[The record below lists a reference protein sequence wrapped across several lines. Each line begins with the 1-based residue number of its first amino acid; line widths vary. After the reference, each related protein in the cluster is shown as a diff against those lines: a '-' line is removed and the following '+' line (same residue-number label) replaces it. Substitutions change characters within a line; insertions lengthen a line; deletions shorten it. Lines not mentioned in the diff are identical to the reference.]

1 MRRCTNGIFILDT
14 REEFDEGP
22 GPGASAPKRVKAP
35 FVERTVLSFP
45 NGGRAMT
52 MDTATHWSARSWR
65 SKEALQQP
73 TYPDE
78 EKLEEALDY
87 VAGLPPLVTSWEV
100 ENLKTELARAAH
112 GDRFLLQGG
121 DCAESFRDCQAE
133 VITSRLK
140 ILMQMSLVL
149 TYGLNTRIVRV
160 GRFAGQYAKPRSSDT
175 ETRNGTTLPS
185 YRGDIINGPEF
196 SAEARRPN
204 PDRLAEAYA
213 SSSLTLN
220 LVRAL
225 AEGGFADLRHPEYWD
240 LDFMQ
245 HSPLAEEYHAIVD
258 AIEDTL
264 GFVEAVTDK
273 QLDSLEGVTFY
284 TSHEALLLPYEEA
297 LSRSVPHKD
306 GIYNLGTHLPWVGKR
321 TNQPDKAHVEYA
333 RGLENPVGL
342 KVGPDMT
349 PSRLQTLVRTLN
361 PEDEPGGLAL
371 ITRFGADT
379 IGDRLPSLIDAVRA
393 IGHTVLWVCD
403 PMHGNTERTDD
414 GTKTRHFDNILGELE
429 QAFDIH
435 AAENSHLGGVH
446 FELTGENVTEC
457 IGGARGL
464 SVSDLD
470 QAYESHVDP
479 RLNYEQ
485 SLEMAFSI
493 VRKYRQ
499 LSA

>member
-1 MRRCTNGIFILDT
+1 MAHD
-14 REEFDEGP
+14 
-22 GPGASAPKRVKAP
+22 V
-35 FVERTVLSFP
+35 
-45 NGGRAMT
+45 
-52 MDTATHWSARSWR
+52 ATKDWTPHSWR
-65 SKEALQQP
+65 AKEALQQP

-78 EKLEEALDY
+78 AELEATLDH
-87 VAGLPPLVTSWEV
+87 VSSLPPLVTSWEV
-100 ENLKTELARAAH
+100 ANLKDELAHAAQ

-121 DCAESFRDCQAE
+121 ECAESFQDCRAE
-133 VITSRLK
+133 TITSRLK

-175 ETRNGTTLPS
+175 ETRDGTTLPS
-185 YRGDIINGPEF
+185 YRGDIINGSDF
-196 SAEARRPN
+196 AAEVRT
-204 PDRLAEAYA
+204 PDPQRMVEAYS

-245 HSPLAEEYHAIVD
+245 HSPLAEEYHAMVD

-264 GFVEAVTDK
+264 GFLETVTNK
-273 QLDSLEGVTFY
+273 KLDSLEGVQFY

-297 LSRSVPHKD
+297 LSRSVPHKE

-321 TNQPDKAHVEYA
+321 TNQPENAHVEYA
-333 RGLENPVGL
+333 RGIENPVGL

-349 PSRLQTLVRTLN
+349 ASTLKRLVRTLD
-361 PEDEPGGLAL
+361 PEDEPGKLTL
-371 ITRFGADT
+371 ITRFGADA
-379 IGDRLPSLIDAVRA
+379 IGDRLPGLLEAVQNT
-393 IGHTVLWVCD
+393 GQSVLWVCD
-403 PMHGNTERTDD
+403 PMHGNTEKTED
-414 GTKTRHFDNILGELE
+414 GTKTRRFGEILGELE
-429 QAFDIH
+429 QAFEIH
-435 AAENSHLGGVH
+435 AAGDSHLGGVH

-457 IGGARGL
+457 VGGARGL
-464 SVSDLD
+464 SEGDLG
-470 QAYESHVDP
+470 QAYESRVDP

-493 VRKYRQ
+493 VRKYRE
-499 LSA
+499 LYR

>member
-1 MRRCTNGIFILDT
+1 MAHD
-14 REEFDEGP
+14 
-22 GPGASAPKRVKAP
+22 V
-35 FVERTVLSFP
+35 
-45 NGGRAMT
+45 
-52 MDTATHWSARSWR
+52 ATKDWTPRSWR
-65 SKEALQQP
+65 TKEALQQP

-78 EKLEEALDY
+78 AELEATLDH
-87 VAGLPPLVTSWEV
+87 VSSLPPLVTSWEV
-100 ENLKTELARAAH
+100 ANLKDELAHAAQ

-121 DCAESFRDCQAE
+121 ECAESFQDCRAE
-133 VITSRLK
+133 TITSRLK

-175 ETRNGTTLPS
+175 ETRDGTTLPS
-185 YRGDIINGPEF
+185 YRGDIINGSDF
-196 SAEARRPN
+196 AAEVRT
-204 PDRLAEAYA
+204 PDPQRMVEAYS

-245 HSPLAEEYHAIVD
+245 HSPLAEEYHAMVD

-264 GFVEAVTDK
+264 GFLETVTNK
-273 QLDSLEGVTFY
+273 KLDSLEGVQFY

-297 LSRSVPHKD
+297 LSRSVPHKE

-321 TNQPDKAHVEYA
+321 TNQPENAHVEYA
-333 RGLENPVGL
+333 RGIENPVGL

-349 PSRLQTLVRTLN
+349 ASTLKRLVRTLD
-361 PEDEPGGLAL
+361 PEDEPGKLTL
-371 ITRFGADT
+371 ITRFGADA
-379 IGDRLPSLIDAVRA
+379 IGDRLPGLLEAVQNT
-393 IGHTVLWVCD
+393 GQSVLWICD
-403 PMHGNTERTDD
+403 PMHGNTEKTED
-414 GTKTRHFDNILGELE
+414 GTKTRRFGEILGELE
-429 QAFDIH
+429 QAFEIH
-435 AAENSHLGGVH
+435 AAGDSHLGGVH

-457 IGGARGL
+457 VGGARGL
-464 SVSDLD
+464 SEGDLG
-470 QAYESHVDP
+470 QAYESRVDP

-493 VRKYRQ
+493 VRKYRE
-499 LSA
+499 LYR

>member
-1 MRRCTNGIFILDT
+1 MAHD
-14 REEFDEGP
+14 
-22 GPGASAPKRVKAP
+22 V
-35 FVERTVLSFP
+35 
-45 NGGRAMT
+45 
-52 MDTATHWSARSWR
+52 ATKDWTLRSWR
-65 SKEALQQP
+65 AKEALQQP

-78 EKLEEALDY
+78 AELEAALDH
-87 VAGLPPLVTSWEV
+87 VSSLPPLVTSWEV
-100 ENLKTELARAAH
+100 ANLKDELAHAAR

-121 DCAESFRDCQAE
+121 ECAESFQDCRAE
-133 VITSRLK
+133 TITSRLK

-175 ETRNGTTLPS
+175 ETRDGTTLPS
-185 YRGDIINGPEF
+185 YRGDIINGSDF
-196 SAEARRPN
+196 AAEVRE
-204 PDRLAEAYA
+204 PDPQRMVEAYS

-245 HSPLAEEYHAIVD
+245 HSPLAEEYHAMVD

-264 GFVEAVTDK
+264 GFLETVTNK
-273 QLDSLEGVTFY
+273 KLDSLEGVQFY

-297 LSRSVPHKD
+297 LSRSVPHKE

-321 TNQPDKAHVEYA
+321 TNQPENAHVEYA
-333 RGLENPVGL
+333 RGIENPVGL

-349 PSRLQTLVRTLN
+349 SSALKRLVRTLD
-361 PEDEPGGLAL
+361 PEDEPGKLTL
-371 ITRFGADT
+371 ITRFGADA
-379 IGDRLPSLIDAVRA
+379 IGDRLPGLLEAVQNT
-393 IGHTVLWVCD
+393 GQSVLWVCD
-403 PMHGNTERTDD
+403 PMHGNTEKTED
-414 GTKTRHFDNILGELE
+414 GTKTRRFGKILGELE
-429 QAFDIH
+429 QAFEIH
-435 AAENSHLGGVH
+435 AAGDSHLGGVH

-464 SVSDLD
+464 SEGDLG
-470 QAYESHVDP
+470 QAYESRVDP

-493 VRKYRQ
+493 VRKYRE
-499 LSA
+499 LYR